1 MIINQIG
8 TVVGGNF
15 ESRKQRLTRRESKL
29 SLADELANDLQFK
42 ERSDKVM
49 DAENQKRQRP
59 RRSKKRHL

>member
-1 MIINQIG
+1 MI
-8 TVVGGNF
+8 GGNF

-29 SLADELANDLQFK
+29 SLADELANDLRFK

-49 DAENQKRQRP
+49 NAENQKRQKP